1 MSSLLLLGFVVG
13 MRHAVE
19 TDHVAAVASLAT
31 RSGSTRH
38 TMLQGAAWGVGHTM
52 TLFLIGSAVLMLDV
66 VMPER
71 LALGLEFAVGFMLI
85 ALGADVLRRLNRDR
99 INRGRVLDPLRQAI
113 ASPRGFPLRALAV
126 GLMHGMAGSA
136 ALILL
141 TLQQVHSVAEGLA
154 YIALFGIGSI
164 AGMAALSALI
174 ALPLRYSAHSFGG
187 LHNGFQAMIGC
198 ATVALGFGLVVRIAL
213 FEGLFV

>member
-1 MSSLLLLGFVVG
+1 MSSLLLLGFVIG

-31 RSGSTRH
+31 RSGSARH
-38 TMLQGAAWGVGHTM
+38 TMLQGAVWGVGHTM
-52 TLFLIGSAVLMLDV
+52 TLFLFGSAVLSLDII
-66 VMPER
+66 MPER

-85 ALGADVLRRLNRDR
+85 ALGVDVLRRLIRDR
-99 INRGRVLDPLRQAI
+99 VDRDRVRNPQRQEVT
-113 ASPRGFPLRALAV
+113 SPSRFPLRALAV

-141 TLQQVHSVAEGLA
+141 TLQQVHSVTDGLA
-154 YIALFGIGSI
+154 YIALFGIGSV
-164 AGMAALSALI
+164 AGMVALSALI
-174 ALPLRYSAHSFGG
+174 AVPLRYTARNTGG
-187 LHNGFQAMIGC
+187 LHNSLQAMIGV

-213 FEGLFV
+213 FERLIV